1 MTNTALNEPRKLDR
15 LQLVALA
22 GLMFIG
28 AAFVFSATMANGTA
42 AGLPWFKQTWI
53 HQIVWYAL
61 GIGAGAALCLVDY
74 HTLARWSFV
83 AYWAAIFF
91 LVIVLIPHIGSMRL
105 RRAAVD

>member
-1 MTNTALNEPRKLDR
+1 MWRRPIEMTNTALNERRKLDR

-53 HQIVWYAL
+53 HQIAWYAL
-61 GIGAGAALCLVDY
+61 GLGAGAALCLVDY
-74 HTLARWSFV
+74 HTDRKSTRLNSSH
-83 AYWAAIFF
+83 
-91 LVIVLIPHIGSMRL
+91 LVISY
-105 RRAAVD
+105 AVFCLKKKQK